1 MQPAQGKNDQISS
14 KSEQIKN
21 LAPRTSPRTK
31 VDFVDWMKLVISI
44 ERGVVFLS

>member
-21 LAPRTSPRTK
+21 LAPRTSWTK